1 MTSRDD
7 PNFVLDY
14 LKQVEEL
21 AEDVL
26 TDKQQIVDLDKMRNT
41 NREAIRALR
50 TALKSDPGHKT
61 WMNIGGQFIKYKAS
75 DGIKML
81 ESDQDELDNQINSLR
96 NGLLAKVNKLND
108 AQGKADLKGFN
119 LAPLSRQEMS
129 AMKY

>member
-1 MTSRDD
+1 MTTRDD

-50 TALKSDPGHKT
+50 TALKSDPNHKS
-61 WMNIGGQFIKYKAS
+61 WMNIGGQFLKYKATE
-75 DGIKML
+75 GIRML
-81 ESDQDELDNQINSLR
+81 EADQKELDNQINTLR

-119 LAPLSRQEMS
+119 LSPLSKQEMN

>member
-1 MTSRDD
+1 MTTRDD

-50 TALKSDPGHKT
+50 TTLKSDPNHKS
-61 WMNIGGQFIKYKAS
+61 WMNIGGQFLKYKATE
-75 DGIKML
+75 GIRML
-81 ESDQDELDNQINSLR
+81 EADQKELDNQINTLR

-119 LAPLSRQEMS
+119 LSPLSKQEMN